1 MKREDIKK
9 FFPDATE
16 EQLKGLLDI
25 NTADIGKAKGELEA
39 VKADL
44 EKANG
49 TLKEYETTIADMKK
63 SAEGNEDFKK
73 KFEELEQRIADEK
86 AEAEKKAKEE
96 AEEAEY
102 SNRFKTV
109 VGEQKWRD
117 ALTEKAVYAEFK
129 TALQDETNKGKGDK
143 DILAALTQDKEYF
156 AKDPARVPAF
166 SRGTGFAGGEVDDAA
181 ERQWA
186 YPPRRTK
193 ENRKE
198 NETWR
203 TALHF
208 SKNTLTCWTRSIRM
222 RPLPLRWTAI

>member
-9 FFPDATE
+9 IFPDATE

-25 NTADIGKAKGELEA
+25 NTADIGKAKGELET

-49 TLKEYETTIADMKK
+49 TLREYETTIADLKK

-73 KFEELEQRIADEK
+73 KFEDLEQRIADEK

-129 TALQDETNKGKGDK
+129 TALQDEANKGKGDK

-181 ERQWA
+181 VRA
-186 YPPRRTK
+186 AMGLSPK
-193 ENRKE
+193 KD
-198 NETWR
+198 
-203 TALHF
+203 
-208 SKNTLTCWTRSIRM
+208 
-222 RPLPLRWTAI
+222 

>member
-25 NTADIGKAKGELEA
+25 NTADIGKAKGEFEA

-49 TLKEYETTIADMKK
+49 TLREYETTIADMKK

-73 KFEELEQRIADEK
+73 KFEDLEQRIADEK
-86 AEAEKKAKEE
+86 AEAERKAKEE

-129 TALQDETNKGKGDK
+129 TALQDEANKGKGDK

-181 ERQWA
+181 VRA
-186 YPPRRTK
+186 AMGLSPK
-193 ENRKE
+193 KD
-198 NETWR
+198 
-203 TALHF
+203 
-208 SKNTLTCWTRSIRM
+208 
-222 RPLPLRWTAI
+222 

>member
-9 FFPDATE
+9 IFPDATE

-25 NTADIGKAKGELEA
+25 NTADIGKAKGEFEA
-39 VKADL
+39 VKTDL

-49 TLKEYETTIADMKK
+49 TLNEYETTIADLKK

-73 KFEELEQRIADEK
+73 KFENLEQRIADEK

-129 TALQDETNKGKGDK
+129 TALQDEANKGKGDK

-181 ERQWA
+181 VRA
-186 YPPRRTK
+186 AMGLSPK
-193 ENRKE
+193 KD
-198 NETWR
+198 
-203 TALHF
+203 
-208 SKNTLTCWTRSIRM
+208 
-222 RPLPLRWTAI
+222 

>member
-9 FFPDATE
+9 IFPDATE

-73 KFEELEQRIADEK
+73 KFEDLEQRIADEK
-86 AEAEKKAKEE
+86 AEAERKAKEE

-117 ALTEKAVYAEFK
+117 ELTEKAVYAEFK
-129 TALQDETNKGKGDK
+129 TALQDEANKGKGDK
-143 DILAALTQDKEYF
+143 DILAALTQDKGYF

-166 SRGTGFAGGEVDDAA
+166 SRGTGFAGGGVDDAA
-181 ERQWA
+181 VRA
-186 YPPRRTK
+186 AMGLSPK
-193 ENRKE
+193 KD
-198 NETWR
+198 
-203 TALHF
+203 
-208 SKNTLTCWTRSIRM
+208 
-222 RPLPLRWTAI
+222 

>member
-9 FFPDATE
+9 IFPDATE

-25 NTADIGKAKGELEA
+25 NTADIGRAKGELET

-49 TLKEYETTIADMKK
+49 TLREYETTIADLKK

-73 KFEELEQRIADEK
+73 KFEDLEQRIADEK

-129 TALQDETNKGKGDK
+129 TALQDEANKGKGDK

-166 SRGTGFAGGEVDDAA
+166 SRGTGFAGGAADDAA
-181 ERQWA
+181 VRA
-186 YPPRRTK
+186 AMGLSPKK
-193 ENRKE
+193 E
-198 NETWR
+198 
-203 TALHF
+203 
-208 SKNTLTCWTRSIRM
+208 
-222 RPLPLRWTAI
+222 

>member
-9 FFPDATE
+9 IFPDATE

-49 TLKEYETTIADMKK
+49 TLREYETTIADMKK

-73 KFEELEQRIADEK
+73 KFEDLEQRIVDEK
-86 AEAEKKAKEE
+86 AEAERKAKEE

-129 TALQDETNKGKGDK
+129 TALQDEANKGKGDK

-181 ERQWA
+181 VRA
-186 YPPRRTK
+186 AMGLSPK
-193 ENRKE
+193 KD
-198 NETWR
+198 
-203 TALHF
+203 
-208 SKNTLTCWTRSIRM
+208 
-222 RPLPLRWTAI
+222 

>member
-9 FFPDATE
+9 IFPDATE

-39 VKADL
+39 VKVDL

-49 TLKEYETTIADMKK
+49 TLREYETTIADMKK

-86 AEAEKKAKEE
+86 AEAEKKAKAE

-117 ALTEKAVYAEFK
+117 ELTEKAVYAEFK
-129 TALQDETNKGKGDK
+129 TALQDEANKGKGDK
-143 DILAALTQDKEYF
+143 DILETLT
-156 AKDPARVPAF
+156 KDRNYWENPNQPANMAGM
-166 SRGTGFAGGEVDDAA
+166 GTNVNTNGANPFNFHFAGVRAKE
-181 ERQWA
+181 
-186 YPPRRTK
+186 TK
-193 ENRKE
+193 
-198 NETWR
+198 
-203 TALHF
+203 
-208 SKNTLTCWTRSIRM
+208 
-222 RPLPLRWTAI
+222 

>member
-9 FFPDATE
+9 IFPDATE

-49 TLKEYETTIADMKK
+49 ILKEYETTIADMKK

-73 KFEELEQRIADEK
+73 KFEDLEQRIADEK

-129 TALQDETNKGKGDK
+129 TALQDEANKGKGDK

-181 ERQWA
+181 VRA
-186 YPPRRTK
+186 AMGLSPK
-193 ENRKE
+193 KD
-198 NETWR
+198 
-203 TALHF
+203 
-208 SKNTLTCWTRSIRM
+208 
-222 RPLPLRWTAI
+222 

>member
-9 FFPDATE
+9 IFPDATE

-25 NTADIGKAKGELEA
+25 NTADIGKAKGEFEA

-73 KFEELEQRIADEK
+73 KFEDLEQRIADEK

-181 ERQWA
+181 VRA
-186 YPPRRTK
+186 AMGLSPK
-193 ENRKE
+193 KD
-198 NETWR
+198 
-203 TALHF
+203 
-208 SKNTLTCWTRSIRM
+208 
-222 RPLPLRWTAI
+222 

>member
-9 FFPDATE
+9 IFPDATE

-25 NTADIGKAKGELEA
+25 NTADIGRAKGELET

-49 TLKEYETTIADMKK
+49 TLKEYETTIADLKK

-73 KFEELEQRIADEK
+73 KFEDLEQRIADEK

-129 TALQDETNKGKGDK
+129 TALQDEANKGKGDK
-143 DILAALTQDKEYF
+143 DILAALTQDRNYWENPNQ
-156 AKDPARVPAF
+156 PANMAGM
-166 SRGTGFAGGEVDDAA
+166 GTNVNTNGANPFNFHFAGVRAKE
-181 ERQWA
+181 
-186 YPPRRTK
+186 TK
-193 ENRKE
+193 
-198 NETWR
+198 
-203 TALHF
+203 
-208 SKNTLTCWTRSIRM
+208 
-222 RPLPLRWTAI
+222 

>member
-9 FFPDATE
+9 IFPDATE

-25 NTADIGKAKGELEA
+25 NTADIGRAKGELET
-39 VKADL
+39 VRADL

-49 TLKEYETTIADMKK
+49 TLKEYETTIADLKK

-73 KFEELEQRIADEK
+73 KFEDLEQRIADEK

-129 TALQDETNKGKGDK
+129 TALQDEANKGKGDK
-143 DILAALTQDKEYF
+143 DVLAALTQDKEYF

-181 ERQWA
+181 VRA
-186 YPPRRTK
+186 AMGLSPK
-193 ENRKE
+193 KD
-198 NETWR
+198 
-203 TALHF
+203 
-208 SKNTLTCWTRSIRM
+208 
-222 RPLPLRWTAI
+222 

>member
-49 TLKEYETTIADMKK
+49 TLREYETTIADMKK

-102 SNRFKTV
+102 ANRFKTV

-117 ALTEKAVYAEFK
+117 ELTEKAVYAEFK
-129 TALQDETNKGKGDK
+129 TALQDEANKGKGDK

-181 ERQWA
+181 VRA
-186 YPPRRTK
+186 AMGLSPK
-193 ENRKE
+193 KD
-198 NETWR
+198 
-203 TALHF
+203 
-208 SKNTLTCWTRSIRM
+208 
-222 RPLPLRWTAI
+222 

>member
-9 FFPDATE
+9 IFPDATE

-25 NTADIGKAKGELEA
+25 NTADIGKAKGELET
-39 VKADL
+39 VRADL

-73 KFEELEQRIADEK
+73 KFEDLEQRIADEK

-181 ERQWA
+181 VRA
-186 YPPRRTK
+186 AMGLSPK
-193 ENRKE
+193 KD
-198 NETWR
+198 
-203 TALHF
+203 
-208 SKNTLTCWTRSIRM
+208 
-222 RPLPLRWTAI
+222 

>member
-9 FFPDATE
+9 ICPDATE

-73 KFEELEQRIADEK
+73 KFEDLEQRIADEK
-86 AEAEKKAKEE
+86 AEAERKAKEE

-102 SNRFKTV
+102 SSRFKTV

-129 TALQDETNKGKGDK
+129 TALQDEANKGKGDK

-166 SRGTGFAGGEVDDAA
+166 SRGTGFAGGGADDAA
-181 ERQWA
+181 VRA
-186 YPPRRTK
+186 AMGLSPKK
-193 ENRKE
+193 E
-198 NETWR
+198 
-203 TALHF
+203 
-208 SKNTLTCWTRSIRM
+208 
-222 RPLPLRWTAI
+222 

>member
-9 FFPDATE
+9 IFPDATE

-49 TLKEYETTIADMKK
+49 TLREYETTIADMKK

-73 KFEELEQRIADEK
+73 KFEDLEQRIADEK

-102 SNRFKTV
+102 ANRFKTV

-129 TALQDETNKGKGDK
+129 TALQDEANKGKGDK
-143 DILAALTQDKEYF
+143 DVLAALTQDKEYF

-181 ERQWA
+181 VRA
-186 YPPRRTK
+186 AMGLSPK
-193 ENRKE
+193 KD
-198 NETWR
+198 
-203 TALHF
+203 
-208 SKNTLTCWTRSIRM
+208 
-222 RPLPLRWTAI
+222 

>member
-9 FFPDATE
+9 IFPDATE

-25 NTADIGKAKGELEA
+25 NTADIGKAKGDLET
-39 VKADL
+39 VKGEL

-49 TLKEYETTIADMKK
+49 TLREYETTIADLKK

-129 TALQDETNKGKGDK
+129 TALQDEANKGKGDK

-181 ERQWA
+181 VRA
-186 YPPRRTK
+186 AMGLSPK
-193 ENRKE
+193 KD
-198 NETWR
+198 
-203 TALHF
+203 
-208 SKNTLTCWTRSIRM
+208 
-222 RPLPLRWTAI
+222 

>member
-25 NTADIGKAKGELEA
+25 NTADIGKAKGDLA
-39 VKADL
+39 IVKADL

-49 TLKEYETTIADMKK
+49 TLKDYETTIADMKK
-63 SAEGNEDFKK
+63 SAEGNEDFKE
-73 KFEELEQRIADEK
+73 KFEDLERRIADEK
-86 AEAEKKAKEE
+86 AKAEKKAKAE
-96 AEEAEY
+96 AEEVEY

-117 ALTEKAVYAEFK
+117 ELTEKAVYAEFK
-129 TALQDETNKGKGDK
+129 TALQDEANKGKGDK

-166 SRGTGFAGGEVDDAA
+166 SRGTGFAGGGSPDDAA
-181 ERQWA
+181 VRA
-186 YPPRRTK
+186 AMGLSPRK
-193 ENRKE
+193 D
-198 NETWR
+198 
-203 TALHF
+203 
-208 SKNTLTCWTRSIRM
+208 
-222 RPLPLRWTAI
+222 

>member
-9 FFPDATE
+9 IFPDATE

-49 TLKEYETTIADMKK
+49 TLREYETTIADMKK

-73 KFEELEQRIADEK
+73 KFEDLEQRIADEK
-86 AEAEKKAKEE
+86 AAAEKKAKEE

-129 TALQDETNKGKGDK
+129 TALQDEANKGKGDK
-143 DILAALTQDKEYF
+143 DVLAALTQDKEYF

-181 ERQWA
+181 VRA
-186 YPPRRTK
+186 AMGLSPK
-193 ENRKE
+193 KD
-198 NETWR
+198 
-203 TALHF
+203 
-208 SKNTLTCWTRSIRM
+208 
-222 RPLPLRWTAI
+222 

>member
-9 FFPDATE
+9 IFPDATE

-25 NTADIGKAKGELEA
+25 NTADIGKAKGEFEA

-49 TLKEYETTIADMKK
+49 TLKEYETTIADLKK
-63 SAEGNEDFKK
+63 SAECNEDFKK

-86 AEAEKKAKEE
+86 AEAEKKAKAE

-129 TALQDETNKGKGDK
+129 TALQDEANKGKGDK

-181 ERQWA
+181 VRA
-186 YPPRRTK
+186 AMGLSPK
-193 ENRKE
+193 KD
-198 NETWR
+198 
-203 TALHF
+203 
-208 SKNTLTCWTRSIRM
+208 
-222 RPLPLRWTAI
+222 

>member
-9 FFPDATE
+9 IFPDATE

-25 NTADIGKAKGELEA
+25 NTADIGKAKGELET
-39 VKADL
+39 VKANL

-73 KFEELEQRIADEK
+73 KFEDLEQRIADEK

-102 SNRFKTV
+102 SNRFKTE

-129 TALQDETNKGKGDK
+129 TALQDEANKGKGDK

-181 ERQWA
+181 VRA
-186 YPPRRTK
+186 AMGLSPK
-193 ENRKE
+193 KD
-198 NETWR
+198 
-203 TALHF
+203 
-208 SKNTLTCWTRSIRM
+208 
-222 RPLPLRWTAI
+222 

>member
-9 FFPDATE
+9 IFPDATE

-25 NTADIGKAKGELEA
+25 NTADIGKAKGELET

-49 TLKEYETTIADMKK
+49 TLKEYETTIADLKK

-73 KFEELEQRIADEK
+73 KFEDLEQRIADEK
-86 AEAEKKAKEE
+86 AEAEKKAKAE

-117 ALTEKAVYAEFK
+117 ELTEKAVYAEFK
-129 TALQDETNKGKGDK
+129 TALQDEANKGKGDK

-181 ERQWA
+181 VRA
-186 YPPRRTK
+186 AMGLSPK
-193 ENRKE
+193 KD
-198 NETWR
+198 
-203 TALHF
+203 
-208 SKNTLTCWTRSIRM
+208 
-222 RPLPLRWTAI
+222 

>member
-1 MKREDIKK
+1 MRTRKPR
-9 FFPDATE
+9 
-16 EQLKGLLDI
+16 
-25 NTADIGKAKGELEA
+25 
-39 VKADL
+39 
-44 EKANG
+44 
-49 TLKEYETTIADMKK
+49 
-63 SAEGNEDFKK
+63 
-73 KFEELEQRIADEK
+73 RR
-86 AEAEKKAKEE
+86 KKAKEE

-181 ERQWA
+181 VRA
-186 YPPRRTK
+186 AMGLSPK
-193 ENRKE
+193 KD
-198 NETWR
+198 
-203 TALHF
+203 
-208 SKNTLTCWTRSIRM
+208 
-222 RPLPLRWTAI
+222 

>member
-9 FFPDATE
+9 IFPDATE

-25 NTADIGKAKGELEA
+25 NTADIGKAKGEFEA
-39 VKADL
+39 VKTEL

-73 KFEELEQRIADEK
+73 KFEDLEQRIADEK
-86 AEAEKKAKEE
+86 AEAERKAKEE

-129 TALQDETNKGKGDK
+129 TALQDEANKGKGDK

-181 ERQWA
+181 VRA
-186 YPPRRTK
+186 AMGLSPK
-193 ENRKE
+193 KD
-198 NETWR
+198 
-203 TALHF
+203 
-208 SKNTLTCWTRSIRM
+208 
-222 RPLPLRWTAI
+222 

>member
-9 FFPDATE
+9 IFPDATE

-25 NTADIGKAKGELEA
+25 NTADIGKAKGELEE

-49 TLKEYETTIADMKK
+49 TLREYETTIADMKK

-73 KFEELEQRIADEK
+73 KFEDLEQRIADEK
-86 AEAEKKAKEE
+86 AEAERKAKEE

-129 TALQDETNKGKGDK
+129 TALQDEANKGKGDK

-181 ERQWA
+181 VRA
-186 YPPRRTK
+186 AMGLSPK
-193 ENRKE
+193 KD
-198 NETWR
+198 
-203 TALHF
+203 
-208 SKNTLTCWTRSIRM
+208 
-222 RPLPLRWTAI
+222 

>member
-9 FFPDATE
+9 IFPDATE

-25 NTADIGKAKGELEA
+25 NTADIGKAKGEFEA

-129 TALQDETNKGKGDK
+129 TALQDEANKGKGDK
-143 DILAALTQDKEYF
+143 DILAVLTQDKDYF

-181 ERQWA
+181 VRA
-186 YPPRRTK
+186 AMGLSPK
-193 ENRKE
+193 KD
-198 NETWR
+198 
-203 TALHF
+203 
-208 SKNTLTCWTRSIRM
+208 
-222 RPLPLRWTAI
+222 

>member
-25 NTADIGKAKGELEA
+25 NTADIGKAKGEFEA
-39 VKADL
+39 VKTDL

-49 TLKEYETTIADMKK
+49 TLKEYETTIADLKK

-73 KFEELEQRIADEK
+73 KFEDLEQRIADEK

-129 TALQDETNKGKGDK
+129 TALQDEANKGKGDK

-156 AKDPARVPAF
+156 AKDPAKIPAF

-181 ERQWA
+181 VRA
-186 YPPRRTK
+186 AMGLSPK
-193 ENRKE
+193 KD
-198 NETWR
+198 
-203 TALHF
+203 
-208 SKNTLTCWTRSIRM
+208 
-222 RPLPLRWTAI
+222 

>member
-25 NTADIGKAKGELEA
+25 NTADIGKAKGEFEA
-39 VKADL
+39 VKTDL

-49 TLKEYETTIADMKK
+49 TLKEYETTIADLKK

-73 KFEELEQRIADEK
+73 KFEDLEQRIADEK

-129 TALQDETNKGKGDK
+129 TALQDEANKGKGDK
-143 DILAALTQDKEYF
+143 DVLAALTQDKEYF
-156 AKDPARVPAF
+156 ARDPARVPAF

-181 ERQWA
+181 VRA
-186 YPPRRTK
+186 AMGLSPK
-193 ENRKE
+193 KD
-198 NETWR
+198 
-203 TALHF
+203 
-208 SKNTLTCWTRSIRM
+208 
-222 RPLPLRWTAI
+222 

>member
-49 TLKEYETTIADMKK
+49 TLKEYETTIADLKK

-117 ALTEKAVYAEFK
+117 ELTEKAVYAEFK
-129 TALQDETNKGKGDK
+129 TALQDEANKGKGDK

-181 ERQWA
+181 VRA
-186 YPPRRTK
+186 AMGLSPK
-193 ENRKE
+193 KD
-198 NETWR
+198 
-203 TALHF
+203 
-208 SKNTLTCWTRSIRM
+208 
-222 RPLPLRWTAI
+222 

>member
-9 FFPDATE
+9 IFPDATE

-25 NTADIGKAKGELEA
+25 NTADIGKAKGELET
-39 VKADL
+39 VRADL

-49 TLKEYETTIADMKK
+49 TLKEYETTIADLKK

-86 AEAEKKAKEE
+86 AEAEKKAKAE

-117 ALTEKAVYAEFK
+117 ALTDKAVYAEFK
-129 TALQDETNKGKGDK
+129 TALQDEANKGKGDK
-143 DILAALTQDKEYF
+143 DVLAALTQDKEYF

-181 ERQWA
+181 VRA
-186 YPPRRTK
+186 AMGLSPKK
-193 ENRKE
+193 E
-198 NETWR
+198 
-203 TALHF
+203 
-208 SKNTLTCWTRSIRM
+208 
-222 RPLPLRWTAI
+222 

>member
-9 FFPDATE
+9 IFPDATE

-49 TLKEYETTIADMKK
+49 TLKEYETTIADLKK

-73 KFEELEQRIADEK
+73 KFENLEQRIADEK

-129 TALQDETNKGKGDK
+129 TALQDEANKGKGDK

-156 AKDPARVPAF
+156 AKDPARVPAL

-181 ERQWA
+181 VRA
-186 YPPRRTK
+186 AMGLSPK
-193 ENRKE
+193 KD
-198 NETWR
+198 
-203 TALHF
+203 
-208 SKNTLTCWTRSIRM
+208 
-222 RPLPLRWTAI
+222 

>member
-16 EQLKGLLDI
+16 EQLKGLLNI
-25 NTADIGKAKGELEA
+25 NTADIGRAKGELET

-49 TLKEYETTIADMKK
+49 TLKEYETTIADLKK

-73 KFEELEQRIADEK
+73 KFEDLEQRIAGEK
-86 AEAEKKAKEE
+86 AAAEKKAKEE

-117 ALTEKAVYAEFK
+117 ELTEKAVYAEFK
-129 TALQDETNKGKGDK
+129 TALQDEANKGKGDK
-143 DILAALTQDKEYF
+143 DILETLT
-156 AKDPARVPAF
+156 KDRNYWENPNQPANMAGM
-166 SRGTGFAGGEVDDAA
+166 GTNVNTNSANPFNFHFAGVRAKE
-181 ERQWA
+181 
-186 YPPRRTK
+186 TK
-193 ENRKE
+193 
-198 NETWR
+198 
-203 TALHF
+203 
-208 SKNTLTCWTRSIRM
+208 
-222 RPLPLRWTAI
+222 

>member
-9 FFPDATE
+9 IFPDATE

-25 NTADIGKAKGELEA
+25 NTADIGKAKEELEA

-49 TLKEYETTIADMKK
+49 TLREYETTIADMKK
-63 SAEGNEDFKK
+63 STEGNEDFKK

-129 TALQDETNKGKGDK
+129 TALQDEANKGKGDK

-181 ERQWA
+181 VRA
-186 YPPRRTK
+186 AMGLSPK
-193 ENRKE
+193 KD
-198 NETWR
+198 
-203 TALHF
+203 
-208 SKNTLTCWTRSIRM
+208 
-222 RPLPLRWTAI
+222 

>member
-25 NTADIGKAKGELEA
+25 NTADIGKAKGEFEA
-39 VKADL
+39 VKTDL

-73 KFEELEQRIADEK
+73 KFEDLEQRIADEK

-117 ALTEKAVYAEFK
+117 ELTEKAVYAEFK

-181 ERQWA
+181 VRA
-186 YPPRRTK
+186 AMGLSPK
-193 ENRKE
+193 KD
-198 NETWR
+198 
-203 TALHF
+203 
-208 SKNTLTCWTRSIRM
+208 
-222 RPLPLRWTAI
+222 

>member
-9 FFPDATE
+9 IFPDATE

-49 TLKEYETTIADMKK
+49 TLKEYETTIADLKK

-73 KFEELEQRIADEK
+73 KFEDLEQRIADEK
-86 AEAEKKAKEE
+86 AEAEKKAKAE

-117 ALTEKAVYAEFK
+117 ELTEKAVYAEFK
-129 TALQDETNKGKGDK
+129 TALQDEANKGKGDK
-143 DILAALTQDKEYF
+143 DILAALTQDRNYWENPNQ
-156 AKDPARVPAF
+156 PANMAGM
-166 SRGTGFAGGEVDDAA
+166 GTNVNTNSANPFNFHFAGVRAKE
-181 ERQWA
+181 
-186 YPPRRTK
+186 TK
-193 ENRKE
+193 
-198 NETWR
+198 
-203 TALHF
+203 
-208 SKNTLTCWTRSIRM
+208 
-222 RPLPLRWTAI
+222 